1 MNWTLAIVA
10 AALAALAIVHFTAPK
25 PQRHHP
31 YWCSI
36 EVCAT
41 DGWQRVCTSE
51 ADHCSAFKGIQL
63 DV

>member
-1 MNWTLAIVA
+1 MNWTLAVLIALLSAMFIVT
-10 AALAALAIVHFTAPK
+10 ISAPK
-25 PQRHHP
+25 PQHHHP

-41 DGWQRVCTSE
+41 DGWQRACTSE

-63 DV
+63 DI

>member
-25 PQRHHP
+25 PERHHT
-31 YWCSI
+31 YWCHLTVNAI
-36 EVCAT
+36 I
-41 DGWQRVCTSE
+41 DGFPARYTMALPCKYRTNTPV
-51 ADHCSAFKGIQL
+51 